1 MEEKDRG
8 RAFLFSKYYGF
19 IDNEDED
26 GDYQIYSDGSGYYHG
41 SDGSEAQIY
50 SDGSGYFHGADGS
63 EAQIYSDG
71 SGYYY
76 GADGSEGHIYSDGTG
91 RFRGADGS
99 TGHRN
104 SDGSGY
110 FEDEYGDTVRYDSY
124 SERENESNASEEKD
138 FVSCITEILLDAAF
152 KAGAAAIKNGVAK
165 AKEQARPNTR
175 TRGAR

>member
-91 RFRGADGS
+91 RFRERMVVRGSVTVMEAD
-99 TGHRN
+99 TLRMN
-104 SDGSGY
+104 M
-110 FEDEYGDTVRYDSY
+110 
-124 SERENESNASEEKD
+124 
-138 FVSCITEILLDAAF
+138 EIL
-152 KAGAAAIKNGVAK
+152 
-165 AKEQARPNTR
+165 
-175 TRGAR
+175 